1 MAMRLAELIRMALDE
16 DVGPGDLTTN
26 AIVPLEAAGSAVF
39 LAKQPL
45 VLCGHGPAAEVMAQL
60 GATYTP
66 LLAEGELARP
76 GAEVA
81 RADGP
86 LRALLTGERLAL
98 NFLMRLSG
106 IATNTRAAVSHARG
120 LKVVDTRKT
129 TPLHRSLERH
139 AVRVG
144 GGANHRFA
152 LYDGVLIKDNHL
164 RAAGG
169 VAEAV
174 AAARQRIH
182 HLLRVQVEVT
192 TLDELQEAL
201 DAGADAILLDN
212 MDDLRLAEA
221 VKLARAHRRG
231 SEVLLEA
238 SGNMTPDRL
247 ARIGGI
253 GLDLVSMGG
262 LVHQAR
268 WADLSMEISTL
279 DRGLQ

>member
-1 MAMRLAELIRMALDE
+1 MRLAELIRLSLEE

-26 AIVPLEAAGSAVF
+26 AVVPEEAAGSGLF

-45 VLCGHGPAAEVMAQL
+45 VLCGHAAAAEVFSQL

-66 LLAEGELARP
+66 LVSEGEHV
-76 GAEVA
+76 GVGTEVA

-106 IATNTRAAVSHARG
+106 IATHTRAVVSGAG
-120 LKVVDTRKT
+120 SLKVVDTRKT
-129 TPLHRSLERH
+129 TPLHRALERH

-144 GGANHRFA
+144 GGGNHRFA

-169 VAEAV
+169 VTEAI
-174 AAARQRIH
+174 ALARQSVH

-192 TLDELQEAL
+192 TLDELALALEAK
-201 DAGADAILLDN
+201 ADAVLLDN
-212 MDDLRLAEA
+212 MDDRRLADA
-221 VKLARAHRRG
+221 IGIARAHPNG
-231 SEVLLEA
+231 ADMILEA
-238 SGNMTPDRL
+238 SGNMNAERIARL
-247 ARIGGI
+247 SEL

-268 WADLSMEISTL
+268 WADLSMEIAEI

>member
-1 MAMRLAELIRMALDE
+1 MRLADLIRLSLDE
-16 DVGPGDLTTN
+16 DVGSGDLTTN
-26 AIVPLEAAGSAVF
+26 AIVPQEAAGSGIF

-45 VLCGHGPAAEVMAQL
+45 VVCGHTAAAEVFSQL
-60 GATYTP
+60 DATYTP
-66 LLAEGELARP
+66 LVAEGEEVGP
-76 GAEVA
+76 GVEVA

-86 LRALLTGERLAL
+86 LRGLLTGERLAL

-106 IATNTRAAVSHARG
+106 IATHTRAVVARAGG

-129 TPLHRSLERH
+129 TPLHRALERH

-169 VAEAV
+169 VREAV
-174 AAARQRIH
+174 ALARANVH
-182 HLLRVQVEVT
+182 HLLRIEVEVC
-192 TLDELQEAL
+192 TLDELREAL
-201 DAGADAILLDN
+201 DVRADAILLDN
-212 MDDLRLAEA
+212 MDDARLAEA
-221 VKLARAHRRG
+221 VALTRAHPNG
-231 SEVLLEA
+231 VAVLLEA
-238 SGNMTPDRL
+238 SGNMNAERIARL
-247 ARIGGI
+247 SGL

-268 WADLSMEISTL
+268 WADLSMEIAEL